1 MMTVCLLALAAPISS
16 SRRRLHAVRR
26 HDDLGVSDSNSSAG
40 EIIAGG
46 WLTDYLS
53 SEPGEELTGGD
64 GDQPS
69 TAPDTQ
75 PVEATSYNGP
85 ADDAAASIAVSE
97 PAPTDREQA
106 TEATQVPAASS
117 TIGNHST

>member
-1 MMTVCLLALAAPISS
+1 MTVCLLALAAPISS
-16 SRRRLHAVRR
+16 SRRRLHAVHR

-53 SEPGEELTGGD
+53 SEPGEELSYSGARCLLLGWLP
-64 GDQPS
+64 GIQQP
-69 TAPDTQ
+69 
-75 PVEATSYNGP
+75 
-85 ADDAAASIAVSE
+85 
-97 PAPTDREQA
+97 
-106 TEATQVPAASS
+106 S